1 MIAGL
6 VSSPQAGT
14 PGPALVALCA
24 TAGAAGFVDAIAG
37 GGGLITVPALMT
49 CIPSPHLALGTNKG
63 QALFGAVSS
72 AISFWRGKGVD
83 RDRVFLAFACGGIGA
98 VLGALA
104 QLHVRPEPLKPV
116 ALALLVA
123 AAALVALRPFIVR
136 AAAPNNVTGHTTRAP
151 QFRLAAIALVIGC
164 YDGFFGPGTGSL
176 LIVAFVTIHG
186 DSMVRA
192 SGNAKIVNLA
202 SNIASFVI
210 FAIKGTILWSIAAP
224 MAVCNAAGAAVGAR
238 VAMKRGDSFVR
249 VIVLLVVLALVV
261 KLSVDLVR

>member
-1 MIAGL
+1 MI
-6 VSSPQAGT
+6 VSAPV
-14 PGPALVALCA
+14 LVALCGA
-24 TAGAAGFVDAIAG
+24 AGAAGFVDAIAG

-72 AISFWRGKGVD
+72 AIAFWRGKGVD
-83 RDRVFLAFACGGIGA
+83 RDRVFLAFACGGTGA
-98 VLGALA
+98 VLGAFA

-123 AAALVALRPFIVR
+123 AAALVALRPLIVR
-136 AAAPNNVTGHTTRAP
+136 AAAPEHTTRAP

-210 FAIKGTILWSIAAP
+210 FAIKGTILWTIAAP
-224 MAVCNAAGAAVGAR
+224 MAICNAAGAAVGAR

-249 VIVLLVVLALVV
+249 VIVLFVVLALVV